1 MGASESDALQAFF
14 LYEGDESK
22 GKAYLDNLATLR
34 DLGFPA
40 DKVEQALLKHDNDQE
55 KALEYLMQING

>member
-1 MGASESDALQAFF
+1 
-14 LYEGDESK
+14 
-22 GKAYLDNLATLR
+22 LATLR

-40 DKVEQALLKHDNDQE
+40 DKVEQALVKHDNDQE